1 MWSLLWRLEHLE
13 TGLAIVRSEWDAVIN
28 EYDRQYTSVEI
39 IEKFSELSRREVDIK
54 SEIVE
59 VKEAIRDAARR
70 ES

>member
-1 MWSLLWRLEHLE
+1 MWSLLWRLEYLE

-39 IEKFSELSRREVDIK
+39 IEKFSELSKREIDIEN
-54 SEIVE
+54 EIAE
-59 VKEAIRDAARR
+59 VKESLRDAGRR